1 MFLVFRFLIPIL
13 VYLQGQAVCSYYRIY
28 GMCKFGPTCKFD
40 HPVLTIPQ
48 NYGLTSPALSALD
61 APLISNQRGLSSV
74 QPPETSPSKLSSN
87 NKLQHSD
94 AKAGTEDSSKQA
106 DTTPN
111 SFPASSEPL
120 HD

>member
-1 MFLVFRFLIPIL
+1 
-13 VYLQGQAVCSYYRIY
+13 
-28 GMCKFGPTCKFD
+28 MCKFGPTCKFD